1 MNALLNFFDR
11 HRAGSLC
18 IILALTMLA
27 YSNIFTNQ
35 FVWDDPD
42 FYKNWALLYR
52 FDSIGTLLQGTLPVQ
67 HAGVYRPLRSA
78 VQLVLFQLFGGTNL
92 IGYHTVSLLI
102 HLSSVVAV
110 YLIIGQLT
118 KRRVAAAVGALIF
131 GLHPIHI
138 EAISY
143 ITTSIDVIGVMLL
156 LWSVYAYLRWRDP
169 PASPTKRGEPANRRW
184 QWLSILLGW
193 LAFFTYEMTIVL
205 PLLLLLIE
213 WQRSEWSVSAAV
225 KKIKVHWPY
234 WLGVITIL
242 TARSLMG
249 VGQRALTPDP
259 SQSSLPIRLMTM
271 GKSIVKY
278 LYLLFAPFDLNVF
291 HKINL
296 TTTLAEPKA
305 LAAWLAVIGLF
316 ILTMVFI
323 KKLRLVGFGLLWF
336 FIAVMPVSNVIPTGI
351 IMAEKYMYLA
361 SFGICLIW
369 GIFIAFLLTSSKKL
383 LPLLGVIVL
392 VAAAGS
398 YGAKTYARNFDWQS
412 NQTLWQATLDK
423 RPDYGRVYSNL
434 GFSYYYQKDYQRAL
448 ELFEKAKELEPK
460 LPLIYHNLG
469 NVYDE
474 LGQYD
479 LAIENFQ
486 KALELR
492 DFGEY
497 YNYAETYNNMAIVYQ
512 EQNDLTRAVENF
524 QKAIEIDPT
533 YFRAYSNWG
542 VINLLTED
550 YEQAKTNFERAI
562 EINPRM
568 AAAHHGLA
576 AALVN
581 LGDPDAALSHYQ
593 RSMALDATLVD
604 NYNHLASI
612 YVQQN
617 KAAEAIDILRRGVA
631 SNPEDVGLA
640 TNLAIVL
647 ANSGQLDAAREAVKR
662 ALELDPNFQAAQ
674 QLSQQLGQ

>member
-1 MNALLNFFDR
+1 MIARRSFFCYTTAMNAILNFFDR
-11 HRAGSLC
+11 HRTGSLG
-18 IILALTMLA
+18 IILALTILA

-118 KRRVAAAVGALIF
+118 KRRVAATVGALLF

-169 PASPTKRGEPANRRW
+169 PADRRW
-184 QWLSILLGW
+184 QWLSVLLGW

-213 WQRSEWSVSAAV
+213 WQRSEWSVSAAE
-225 KKIKVHWPY
+225 KKIKIHWPY

-242 TARSLMG
+242 TARSLIG

-271 GKSIVKY
+271 GKSIVKH
-278 LYLLFAPFDLNVF
+278 LYLLFMPFDLNVF

-296 TTTLAEPKA
+296 TTTLAEPRA
-305 LAAWLAVIGLF
+305 LMAWISVIGLF
-316 ILTMVFI
+316 VLTIVYI

-336 FIAVMPVSNVIPTGI
+336 FIALLPGSNVIPTGI
-351 IMAEKYMYLA
+351 IMAEKDTYLD
-361 SFGICLIW
+361 SG
-369 GIFIAFLLTSSKKL
+369 G
-383 LPLLGVIVL
+383 
-392 VAAAGS
+392 
-398 YGAKTYARNFDWQS
+398 
-412 NQTLWQATLDK
+412 
-423 RPDYGRVYSNL
+423 VYSNL

-448 ELFEKAKELEPK
+448 ELFEKAKELEPQ

-512 EQNDLTRAVENF
+512 NQNDFARAVENF

-581 LGDPDAALSHYQ
+581 LGDLDTALSHYQ

-617 KAAEAIDILRRGVA
+617 KTTEAIDVLQRGVTA
-631 SNPEDVGLA
+631 NPDDVGLT

-647 ANSGQLDAAREAVKR
+647 ANSGRLDEARTAVKR
-662 ALELDPNFQAAQ
+662 ALEIDQNFQAAQ